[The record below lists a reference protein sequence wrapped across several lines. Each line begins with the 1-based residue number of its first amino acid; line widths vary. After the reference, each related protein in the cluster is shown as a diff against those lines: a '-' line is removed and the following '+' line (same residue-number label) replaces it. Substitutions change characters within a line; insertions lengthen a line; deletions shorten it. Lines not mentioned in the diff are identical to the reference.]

1 MPKYTKEFKIKLVME
16 YLSGESSGGRMMVA
30 KKYDIPEGT
39 LQKWIIKY
47 QSGGF
52 DNLSKKQN
60 QDKFTSEFKLSVIQY
75 RQINN
80 ATLRDPAEHFNLV
93 NESMVYI
100 WDKAYQEH
108 SLSGL
113 EDKRGRPKKD
123 MTKSN
128 KKSKLNNPINETE
141 REELIRLREEN
152 RLLKMKIVYEK
163 KLQALLM
170 EEESE
175 ARKRQR

>member
-1 MPKYTKEFKIKLVME
+1 MPKYTKEFKIKLVTE
-16 YLSGESSGGRMMVA
+16 YLSGESGGSPMVA
-30 KKYDIPEGT
+30 KKYGIPESS
-39 LQKWIIKY
+39 LQNWIIKY

-80 ATLRDPAEHFNLV
+80 TSLRETAEHFKLV
-93 NESMVYI
+93 NGSMVYR
-100 WDKAYQEH
+100 WEKAYQERG
-108 SLSGL
+108 LSGL
-113 EDKRGRPKKD
+113 EDNRGRPKKD

-128 KKSKLNNPINETE
+128 KKSKLNTPINETE

-152 RLLKMKIVYEK
+152 RLLKMKIIYEK
-163 KLQALLM
+163 KLQALLL
-170 EEESE
+170 EEEAE
-175 ARKRQR
+175 ARKKQR

>member
-1 MPKYTKEFKIKLVME
+1 MPKYTKEFKIKLVTE
-16 YLSGESSGGRMMVA
+16 YLSGESGGSPMVA

-39 LQKWIIKY
+39 LQNWIIKY

-60 QDKFTSEFKLSVIQY
+60 KDKFTSEFKLSVIQY

-80 ATLRDPAEHFNLV
+80 TSLRETAEHFNLV
-93 NESMVYI
+93 NGSMVYR
-100 WDKAYQEH
+100 WEKAYQERG
-108 SLSGL
+108 LSGL
-113 EDKRGRPKKD
+113 EDNRGRPRKN
-123 MTKSN
+123 MTKLN
-128 KKSKLNNPINETE
+128 KKSKLNTPINESE

-152 RLLKMKIVYEK
+152 RLLKMKIIYEK
-163 KLQALLM
+163 KLQALLL
-170 EEESE
+170 EEEAE